1 MTSQSAPLRVA
12 IVGAGKMGRHHATAI
27 RRLAPAAELVAVADR
42 DAAFARAFADD
53 LGVPAWHDD
62 LATLMREAR
71 PDVVH
76 IVTAPPSHAALARTA
91 LEGGAH
97 IYVEKPFAE
106 TGADAEALLALA
118 AARGRQVC
126 AGHQLLFE
134 RPTLRSADLVRHLGE
149 IRHVESYFA
158 FRQARRGDGRT
169 PLTAEEQLLDIL
181 PHPAYLLVHFLGA
194 DTPGATLDV
203 LAMRADERGEVHA
216 IVAAGRATGHLT
228 VTLSGRPVDS
238 YVKVVGTRGT
248 VTLDYV
254 RGVVVA
260 QLGQG
265 STIDKILDPYARGW
279 TIVAGSTASLGRR
292 FLKKERSYPGLAEA
306 FGAFYAQIQRAAPAP
321 VSVDNIRHTV
331 ALCDRAREALAASRL
346 AAGEPAAPTRQPT
359 VAVTGGTGLLGREV
373 VARLLAAGVTPLV
386 LARRVPPARDR
397 VPGVH
402 YAACDLGAGD
412 VPLPPTIETV
422 IHCAAET
429 AGSWDAH
436 QRNSIDATRN
446 VLDAMRARGIGRLV
460 HVSSLAVID
469 ADAPQPLSERS
480 PLERDGRR
488 RGAYVWGKLESER
501 IAAAA
506 PQTHGVAVR
515 IVRPGA
521 LVSAV
526 DYEPP
531 GKLGRAVGSTF
542 VAMGSPK
549 ATIPISDVEWAGEMT
564 AWIATHF
571 DQAPPLAHAINP
583 VPATRRDLAQRLKRV
598 SPHMRVVWF
607 PTPLLALTS
616 GMLTVVQK
624 ALRPGRTAVNLKSA
638 FDAPRCDTEAV
649 RAIAVQARRAEPAA
663 VAPATD
669 APATDAPAAVA
680 P

>member
-1 MTSQSAPLRVA
+1 MSLRIA

-27 RRLAPAAELVAVADR
+27 RRVPGAELVAVADR
-42 DAAFARAFADD
+42 DGAFARAFAAD
-53 LGVPAWHDD
+53 LGIPAAYDD
-62 LATLMREAR
+62 VGALMREAK

-76 IVTAPPSHAALARTA
+76 IVTAPPSHFAIARAA
-91 LEGGAH
+91 LEGGAS

-106 TGADAEALLALA
+106 SSADAEALLELA
-118 AARGRQVC
+118 DARGLKVC

-134 RPTLRSADLVRHLGE
+134 RPTLMSAEIVRHLGE

-158 FRQARRGDGRT
+158 FRQARRADGRM

-181 PHPAYLLVHFLGA
+181 PHPVYLLTHFLGA
-194 DTPGATLDV
+194 DAPGREV
-203 LAMRADERGEVHA
+203 EVHGVRADERGEVHA
-216 IVAAGRATGHLT
+216 IVSCGRATGHLT

-254 RGVVVA
+254 RGVVIP

-265 STIDKILDPYARGW
+265 STIDKIVDPYGRGL
-279 TIVAGSTASLGRR
+279 TIVGGSTASLARR
-292 FLKKERSYPGLAEA
+292 FLKKQRSYPGLAEA
-306 FGAFYAQIQRAAPAP
+306 FGAFYAQIAGAGEAP
-321 VSVDNIRHTV
+321 VSVDNIRNTV
-331 ALCDRAREALAASRL
+331 ALCDRVRAALAASR
-346 AAGEPAAPTRQPT
+346 ASAGEPALPAASPA

-373 VARLLAAGVTPLV
+373 VSRLLAQGVTPLV
-386 LARRVPPARDR
+386 LARRVPPARLR
-397 VPGVH
+397 LEGAH
-402 YAACDLGAGD
+402 YAACDLGGGEI
-412 VPLPPTIETV
+412 PLPTGIETV

-446 VLDAMRARGIGRLV
+446 LLDAMAARGVRQLV

-469 ADAPQPLSERS
+469 IDAPQPLSERS

-506 PQTHGVAVR
+506 PETHGVQVR

-521 LVSAV
+521 LVSGA

-531 GKLGRAVGSTF
+531 GKLGRAVGSVF
-542 VAMGSPK
+542 VAMGSRS
-549 ATIPISDVEWAGEMT
+549 ATIPIADVEWAGELV
-564 AWIATHF
+564 AWIGTHF
-571 DQAPPLAHAINP
+571 DEAPALSHAINP
-583 VPATRRDLAQRLKRV
+583 VPATRRELAARLKRV
-598 SPHMRVVWF
+598 SPHLRVLWF
-607 PTPLLALTS
+607 PTPLLAVAS

-624 ALRPGRTAVNLKSA
+624 ALRPGKPAVSLRSA
-638 FDAPRCDTEAV
+638 FESPRCDTEQV
-649 RAIAVQARRAEPAA
+649 RALAVAVRRAEPAA
-663 VAPATD
+663 LTR
-669 APATDAPAAVA
+669 
-680 P
+680 

>member
-1 MTSQSAPLRVA
+1 LSQVTAPLRFA

-27 RRLAPAAELVAVADR
+27 RRVPGAELVAVADH
-42 DAAFARAFADD
+42 DASFAESFARD
-53 LGVPAWHDD
+53 LAVPAWYGD
-62 LATLMREAR
+62 AAAMMREAR

-76 IVTAPPSHAALARTA
+76 IVTAPPSHAPLARLA

-106 TGADAEALLALA
+106 SAADAEALLALA

-134 RPTLRSADLVRHLGE
+134 RPTLRAAGIVRHLGE

-158 FRQARRGDGRT
+158 FRQARRADGRT

-194 DTPGATLDV
+194 DEPGRALEV
-203 LAMRADERGEVHA
+203 HGLRADERGEVHA
-216 IVAAGRATGHLT
+216 IVSCGRATGHLT

-254 RGVVVA
+254 RGVVIP

-279 TIVAGSTASLGRR
+279 TIMGGSTGSLARR
-292 FLKKERSYPGLAEA
+292 LLRKERSYPGLAEA
-306 FGAFYAQIQRAAPAP
+306 FGAFYAQIAGRGAAP
-321 VSVDNIRHTV
+321 VSADNIRHTV
-331 ALCDRAREALAASRL
+331 ALCDRARAALAASRL
-346 AAGEPAAPTRQPT
+346 AAGEPRAPALPAT

-386 LARRVPPARDR
+386 LARRVPPASERMA
-397 VPGVH
+397 GVH
-402 YAACDLGAGD
+402 YAACDLGGGEI
-412 VPLPPTIETV
+412 PLPPTIETV

-429 AGSWDAH
+429 AGGWEAH

-446 VLDAMRARGIGRLV
+446 LLDAMAARGIGRLV

-469 ADAPQPLSERS
+469 IDAPQPLGERS

-506 PQTHGVAVR
+506 PETHGIAVR

-521 LVSAV
+521 LVSGAA
-526 DYEPP
+526 YEPP
-531 GKLGRAVGSTF
+531 GKLGRAIGRTF
-542 VAMGSPK
+542 VAVGSPS
-549 ATIPISDVEWAGEMT
+549 ATIPIADVEWAGEMV
-564 AWIATHF
+564 AWIGTHF
-571 DQAPPLAHAINP
+571 DEAPAMSHAINP
-583 VPATRRDLAQRLKRV
+583 VPATRRELVARLRRV
-598 SPHMRVVWF
+598 SPHVRVVWF
-607 PTPLLALTS
+607 PTPLLAVAS
-616 GMLTVVQK
+616 GMLLLVQK
-624 ALRPGRTAVNLKSA
+624 ALRPGKTAVSLRSA
-638 FDAPRCDTEAV
+638 FESPRCDTAAV
-649 RAIAVQARRAEPAA
+649 RALAVAARREEPAA
-663 VAPATD
+663 VTR
-669 APATDAPAAVA
+669 
-680 P
+680 